1 MANLAKFTSSRANVI
16 FVTSKGVSVAFVGIQ
31 GFVPEVDRA
40 TIAEL
45 IAEADA
51 GHPHISYDK
60 DDFLIDEAALADPL
74 FLMKERWLAEQK
86 AEQEANQGKDTSGD
100 GVDTSGA
107 KPAST
112 ADLIAKAQSNAK

>member
-1 MANLAKFTSSRANVI
+1 MAKLAKFTSSRANVT
-16 FVTSKGVSVAFVGIQ
+16 FVTSKGVSVSFVGIQ
-31 GFVPEVDRA
+31 GLVPEVDKD

-60 DDFLIDEAALADPL
+60 DDFLLDEAVLADPL
-74 FLMKERWLAEQK
+74 FLVKERWLAEQA
-86 AEQEANQGKDTSGD
+86 AEQEANQNRDVTGD
-100 GVDTSGA
+100 AVANTVA

-112 ADLIAKAQSNAK
+112 ADLIAKATAAAK